1 MKSLVRG
8 MAVGFGVVVG
18 VVATLA
24 VALGLSA
31 VADVREG
38 VQSVHEH

>member
-1 MKSLVRG
+1 MRDLAKGVSMGV
-8 MAVGFGVVVG
+8 GVVLG